1 MTRVAEVMTRNATTL
16 APNETVREAA
26 RMMDEMNVGAL
37 PVCDGKRLIG
47 MVTDRDIVVRAVSA
61 GMDLDSPVDR
71 IASKPIAWCFEN
83 DDVEAVQNKMADQQ
97 IRRVPVVDDTK
108 QLVGIVSLGDL
119 ATHQDGNMSSTLG
132 SISSPSEPDR

>member
-1 MTRVAEVMTRNATTL
+1 MTRVAEVMTRNAATL

-61 GMDLDSPVDR
+61 GMDLNSPVDR
-71 IASKPIAWCFEN
+71 IASKPVAWCFEN

-108 QLVGIVSLGDL
+108 QLVGIISLGDL

>member
-1 MTRVAEVMTRNATTL
+1 MTRNATTL

>member
-47 MVTDRDIVVRAVSA
+47 MVTDRDIAVRAVSA

-83 DDVEAVQNKMADQQ
+83 DDVEAVQHKMADQQ
-97 IRRVPVVDDTK
+97 IRRVPVVDDKK
-108 QLVGIVSLGDL
+108 QLVGIISLGDL